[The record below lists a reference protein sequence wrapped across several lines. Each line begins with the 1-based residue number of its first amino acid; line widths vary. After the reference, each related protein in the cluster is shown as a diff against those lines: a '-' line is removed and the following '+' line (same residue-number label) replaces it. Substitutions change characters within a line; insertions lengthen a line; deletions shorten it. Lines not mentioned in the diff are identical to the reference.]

1 MRPHT
6 IQDPQKTTPSVKTV
20 VQAAR
25 KLTCLHVDSR
35 WEDFWTL
42 GLPWDRGSNLQY
54 IHHLGI
60 SERGIDVKMV
70 LVSRQP
76 GVARISIS
84 KPLF

>member
-6 IQDPQKTTPSVKTV
+6 IRDPQKTTPSVKTS

-35 WEDFWTL
+35 REDLWTL
-42 GLPWDRGSNLQY
+42 GLTWDRGSNLQY

-60 SERGIDVKMV
+60 SEWGIDVNMV
-70 LVSRQP
+70 LVSC
-76 GVARISIS
+76 
-84 KPLF
+84 